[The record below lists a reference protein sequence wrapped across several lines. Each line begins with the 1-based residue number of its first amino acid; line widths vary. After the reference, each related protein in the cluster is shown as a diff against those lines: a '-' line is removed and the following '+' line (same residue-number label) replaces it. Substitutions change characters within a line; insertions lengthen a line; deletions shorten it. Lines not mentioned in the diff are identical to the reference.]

1 MTIKDKCMVY
11 RDLIAS
17 AFVAFVIGCFL
28 QFDVTA
34 NHAQIIDLLHSEE
47 AGLFRRGA
55 ECANPNVNG
64 LATYEALAV
73 ANLPI
78 SATHICRFA

>member
-34 NHAQIIDLLHSEE
+34 KSCGYYRLVASEE
-47 AGLFRRGA
+47 TGLFRRGA
-55 ECANPNVNG
+55 DWNPNVNG